1 MDQKELIYRVCIFL
15 KNRFSYSMSTNWA
28 VVFFISL
35 RIFCI
40 VSFCTTFELSV
51 PSLART
57 TQFNTANKQRSK
69 MPNYTVA
76 KVLYVGF
83 FHHLNK
89 SRNFQQ
95 FLWQAMIKS
104 TKLYSCKSVEKSS
117 NFSQYFTSVTF
128 FIWTNQSTFYIFCY
142 KQLFHHQEGF

>member
-1 MDQKELIYRVCIFL
+1 
-15 KNRFSYSMSTNWA
+15 MSTNWA

-40 VSFCTTFELSV
+40 VSFGTTFELSV

-89 SRNFQQ
+89 SRNFMNLFADDENTAWISKQTSPEHDMTRLRSRAILFSWSRGRIRLILTKVLIHVLVNLNDHSCDYTQ
-95 FLWQAMIKS
+95 NSYKIKIM
-104 TKLYSCKSVEKSS
+104 E
-117 NFSQYFTSVTF
+117 
-128 FIWTNQSTFYIFCY
+128 
-142 KQLFHHQEGF
+142 H